1 MAAHVAFRPALS
13 FDPDEQAGSFL
24 VCREHGLRQSFGRA
38 HDAACAARTAHNT
51 ELHR

>member
-13 FDPDEQAGSFL
+13 FDDELAGSFL
-24 VCREHGLRQSFGRA
+24 VCREHALRLPFGRA

-51 ELHR
+51 ELHA